1 LKLGTINICR
11 DIECGQEPGEHTRCS
26 DLPVRYIANT
36 TMSGARE
43 SSRVC
48 GSCSKN
54 LLKAA
59 LGALAMTASGAAA
72 VAAGGAPLNMGV
84 ACAATRPASTATAPP
99 AAVSSNRWVSKALA
113 ARGGADEP
121 AETPGGI
128 PGVMSEV
135 EIALSSFNDI
145 VGENLVV
152 VDNAKKGTTKEVRT
166 EGERA
171 R

>member
-1 LKLGTINICR
+1 MAAAAWHKPSPLALF
-11 DIECGQEPGEHTRCS
+11 HTNS
-26 DLPVRYIANT
+26 SVHLTYN

-43 SSRVC
+43 SSRMC
-48 GSCSKN
+48 GGSSSKN

-72 VAAGGAPLNMGV
+72 AAGGAPLHLGSS
-84 ACAATRPASTATAPP
+84 CTATRPSSAATASP
-99 AAVSSNRWVSKALA
+99 AAIPSNRWVSKALA

-152 VDNAKKGTTKEVRT
+152 VDNAKKGTTKEVSAKRTT
-166 EGERA
+166 EG
-171 R
+171 